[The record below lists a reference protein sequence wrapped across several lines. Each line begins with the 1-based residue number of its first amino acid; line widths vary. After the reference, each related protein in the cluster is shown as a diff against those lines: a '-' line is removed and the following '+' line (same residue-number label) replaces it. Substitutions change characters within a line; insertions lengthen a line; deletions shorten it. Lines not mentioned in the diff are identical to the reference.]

1 MAVQDYVRQH
11 WPLVTALV
19 VIAALVVAG
28 FAVFRTMPPRT
39 IVMATG
45 AEGGAYHEIG
55 KRYQELLARDGVQ
68 LHLVPTRGAVEN
80 LALLRDPGSG
90 VSVALLQGGT
100 TTEKEAPEIETLGAV
115 FYEPVWLFFRTEF
128 ADKGLDGL
136 RGRKI
141 SIGPE
146 GSGTRALALEL
157 LKRRGIDGQTVE
169 FLDYLAQEASE
180 RLLAGEIDAAVLLL
194 SWDSP
199 VVRRLLADER
209 VEAAS
214 FPHTDAYVAH
224 YRFLSKV
231 TVPAGV
237 ADLAKNRPP
246 SDVTLLAAK
255 ASLVVRKDVHSAL
268 QYVLLTAAVQAHS
281 GAGIFQRAGQFPAA
295 EATDVPLSAEAIQ
308 FYRSGRPFLQNYLPF
323 WLASLVT
330 RLIVILI
337 PILGVLYPLMRFL
350 PAMYGWMMRRKITR
364 LYGELRM
371 LEEELTARPQAQDAA
386 MVARLDRLAQQA
398 NHLRIPA
405 AYGNMLYMLRNHI
418 DLVRARLTA
427 QQEVTRPK
435 PLA

>member
-1 MAVQDYVRQH
+1 MDSMRRH
-11 WPLVTALV
+11 WPLVTAV
-19 VIAALVVAG
+19 VVVAAFVIAAFTVV
-28 FAVFRTMPPRT
+28 RTMPPRT

-55 KRYQELLARDGVQ
+55 KRYQELLARDGVRLQ
-68 LHLVPTRGAVEN
+68 VRPTRGAVEN
-80 LALLRDPGSG
+80 LALLRDPKSG

-100 TTEKEAPEIETLGAV
+100 TTEKEAPEVESLGTV
-115 FYEPVWLFFRTEF
+115 FYEPVWLFVRKEF
-128 ADKGLDGL
+128 AGKGLDGL

-157 LKRRGIDGQTVE
+157 LKRRGIDGQTME
-169 FLDYLAQEASE
+169 FLGYLAQEAGDK
-180 RLLAGEIDAAVLLL
+180 LLAGEIDAAVLLL

-199 VVRRLLADER
+199 VVHRLLTDER

-224 YRFLSKV
+224 FRFLSKV

-237 ADLAKNRPP
+237 ADLAKSRPP
-246 SDVTLLAAK
+246 DDVTLLAAK
-255 ASLVVRKDVHSAL
+255 ASLVVRKDLHSAL
-268 QYVLLTAAVQAHS
+268 QFVLLTAAVQAHS

-308 FYRSGRPFLQNYLPF
+308 FYKSGRPFLQNYLPF
-323 WLASLVT
+323 WLASLIT

-350 PAMYGWMMRRKITR
+350 PAMYAWMMRRRINR
-364 LYGELRM
+364 LYGELRLLEGQLDATPSPEARAVIVTRIDR
-371 LEEELTARPQAQDAA
+371 LEE
-386 MVARLDRLAQQA
+386 QA
-398 NHLRIPA
+398 NRLRVPA
-405 AYGNMLYMLRNHI
+405 AFGGMLYMLRNHI

-427 QQEVTRPK
+427 QRPAVR
-435 PLA
+435 PPG